1 MTEWIISTKYSKEG
15 SKTGQILV
23 FWNDETGEIIE
34 KPYGLNHNPYF
45 YTKLTE
51 EQLLKIEKLEEYGY
65 TIKINDK
72 IEWNNNKVVKCEEVY
87 KIHPRTRKNIK
98 LTKVIVK
105 KPEYVTNTTEKNGL
119 SQLILPIFV
128 YNNHIKYADLF
139 NIEHNITLGMPYDI
153 EKVEPIIDWFNIKKH
168 PIYNLPQMEKH
179 KKNLSKKVFDWLISI
194 FTTPFPSFKEH
205 LLALDIEVD
214 FNYRDALNPFEAV
227 APISSITLSWYK
239 NEEVYHLSFIL
250 TDKIRGVKTIKF
262 EKRHKNHKKIICDT
276 EKELIKKFLK
286 FLYICKQKF
295 IVGYNLDMFDIPYIT
310 TRMMYLGIED
320 RRIWGFMR
328 PESKEG
334 KKFRKKDRVIKGLK
348 NKFLIDL
355 YPFFSNPSI
364 KNYAFKGKYK
374 QNTLDDV
381 SKELLG
387 EQKYDYEGRVTDLSL
402 EELIYYNAKDTELCL
417 KLATFDNEIVMRLIV
432 MAMRIGHLTIESATR
447 KQVSAIIGNLL
458 YKVLNFYNMFA
469 LSKVELSSV
478 GKTYSESTTGKRY
491 GGAIVIEP
499 KRGVHYDIVAVDVAS
514 LYPTMIVNNNLCFTT
529 MNCNH
534 EKCKDNK
541 IQVTKK
547 KGEYHHVC
555 TKYVGLFP
563 AIVGFIKDARV
574 YYYKPMKNEDNIA
587 KVIEQYL
594 KVIINACLPYDEE
607 IIIQDENMIT
617 KKIKIGE
624 LQYYNINK
632 LKILSVD
639 KESLQPK
646 FVKLLGFSY
655 SGKSKIIKIKTIDGR
670 TIRCS
675 PNHIFPIIRNKKLIE
690 ITAKKITTNDN
701 IIISKPY
708 INNNI
713 DILFIPDYIS
723 TDNLYISIRR
733 NTIKKYIY
741 KISQKC
747 NDNIIKIIQN
757 KFRYSKS
764 SKRYIT
770 KFENLTYNEINI
782 IRKHCNKYEIQIKY
796 GTTAGKWYNSF
807 IINNEHFCRL
817 LGYYIA
823 DGTGTSKNKISITK
837 YKNHYKNKF
846 KNLEKTIQTF
856 CNQNEYNYKYYTNN
870 FYIQSNI
877 IQKLFITLCGKNSST
892 KRIPFEILNNEKLSI
907 LFKAMIE
914 FDGNITNNG
923 MIRYSTISKQL
934 SNDTMISFLILNKY
948 SSIQSDAIYRIV
960 ENKGTK
966 YERLNNNH
974 FTVKIKDIIH
984 EQNEDVFDIET
995 ENGWFITTHGIIT
1008 HNSYGVAGFES
1019 FPFFCGPTAECVTS
1033 TGRNTLLGIKETFEN
1048 KDMEIIYG
1056 DSVTADTPII
1066 IKNEYDEIDIINI
1079 SELEKYDLNI
1089 HNLWTKDKFYV
1100 WTEKG
1105 WTRILGLH
1113 KHTIKKKIYRVL
1125 THTGCVDVTEDHSLL
1140 LKSGEIVQPSH
1151 LSTNDKLLHSFPT
1164 IEEKRA
1170 TPIISEDEAWIMG
1183 LFFADGSCG
1192 KYNTKYGIKYSW
1204 HIGKNDLTLM
1214 KELKNKLQ
1222 KVYGHITDF
1231 KILDIRKSSK
1241 IYRIVPK
1248 GHIKPMVEHFSC
1260 LYDNNRNKKVP
1271 SIILNSDKNI
1281 KKSFFDGY
1289 YRGDGNKK
1297 SNNVGC
1303 SIKGK
1308 IGAQGIYY
1316 IAKSIGYNV
1325 SLNTRKDKEEMF
1337 RLTMTKNKQRKD
1349 VNKIKKIYPLKE
1361 KVETVYDIT
1370 TENSHF
1376 HAGIGEI
1383 IVHNTDSVFV
1393 KGLDVDY
1400 FEKEIRKEIKEKY
1413 NVDIEVEETGEIM
1426 ILYKK
1431 KNYIIIEKKGEK
1443 INKIIKG
1450 LVGKKRDTPLIIR
1463 KAFDEWVEIIKKYP
1477 HPNQIN
1483 ILYDKLLE
1491 SRNKFVRK
1499 IKMKEGTIDDYKIT
1513 KQLSRYI
1520 SQYKQQ
1526 NAPHIRA
1533 AKKLVKA
1540 IQLSSE
1546 HPIDENIIMKKGSFI
1561 EFVYVFDTSSS
1572 KSSLLGV
1579 EPIETAKMLFLN
1591 HNEYIKRLD
1600 NVFKQIIE
1608 PIHLTIERKKKY
1620 VNLGDFCAI

>member
-1 MTEWIISTKYSKEG
+1 
-15 SKTGQILV
+15 
-23 FWNDETGEIIE
+23 
-34 KPYGLNHNPYF
+34 
-45 YTKLTE
+45 
-51 EQLLKIEKLEEYGY
+51 
-65 TIKINDK
+65 
-72 IEWNNNKVVKCEEVY
+72 
-87 KIHPRTRKNIK
+87 
-98 LTKVIVK
+98 
-105 KPEYVTNTTEKNGL
+105 
-119 SQLILPIFV
+119 
-128 YNNHIKYADLF
+128 
-139 NIEHNITLGMPYDI
+139 
-153 EKVEPIIDWFNIKKH
+153 
-168 PIYNLPQMEKH
+168 
-179 KKNLSKKVFDWLISI
+179 
-194 FTTPFPSFKEH
+194 
-205 LLALDIEVD
+205 
-214 FNYRDALNPFEAV
+214 
-227 APISSITLSWYK
+227 
-239 NEEVYHLSFIL
+239 
-250 TDKIRGVKTIKF
+250 
-262 EKRHKNHKKIICDT
+262 
-276 EKELIKKFLK
+276 
-286 FLYICKQKF
+286 
-295 IVGYNLDMFDIPYIT
+295 
-310 TRMMYLGIED
+310 
-320 RRIWGFMR
+320 
-328 PESKEG
+328 
-334 KKFRKKDRVIKGLK
+334 
-348 NKFLIDL
+348 
-355 YPFFSNPSI
+355 
-364 KNYAFKGKYK
+364 
-374 QNTLDDV
+374 
-381 SKELLG
+381 
-387 EQKYDYEGRVTDLSL
+387 
-402 EELIYYNAKDTELCL
+402 
-417 KLATFDNEIVMRLIV
+417 
-432 MAMRIGHLTIESATR
+432 
-447 KQVSAIIGNLL
+447 
-458 YKVLNFYNMFA
+458 
-469 LSKVELSSV
+469 
-478 GKTYSESTTGKRY
+478 
-491 GGAIVIEP
+491 
-499 KRGVHYDIVAVDVAS
+499 
-514 LYPTMIVNNNLCFTT
+514 
-529 MNCNH
+529 
-534 EKCKDNK
+534 
-541 IQVTKK
+541 
-547 KGEYHHVC
+547 
-555 TKYVGLFP
+555 
-563 AIVGFIKDARV
+563 
-574 YYYKPMKNEDNIA
+574 
-587 KVIEQYL
+587 
-594 KVIINACLPYDEE
+594 
-607 IIIQDENMIT
+607 
-617 KKIKIGE
+617 
-624 LQYYNINK
+624 
-632 LKILSVD
+632 
-639 KESLQPK
+639 
-646 FVKLLGFSY
+646 
-655 SGKSKIIKIKTIDGR
+655 
-670 TIRCS
+670 
-675 PNHIFPIIRNKKLIE
+675 
-690 ITAKKITTNDN
+690 
-701 IIISKPY
+701 
-708 INNNI
+708 
-713 DILFIPDYIS
+713 
-723 TDNLYISIRR
+723 
-733 NTIKKYIY
+733 
-741 KISQKC
+741 
-747 NDNIIKIIQN
+747 
-757 KFRYSKS
+757 
-764 SKRYIT
+764 
-770 KFENLTYNEINI
+770 
-782 IRKHCNKYEIQIKY
+782 
-796 GTTAGKWYNSF
+796 
-807 IINNEHFCRL
+807 
-817 LGYYIA
+817 
-823 DGTGTSKNKISITK
+823 
-837 YKNHYKNKF
+837 
-846 KNLEKTIQTF
+846 
-856 CNQNEYNYKYYTNN
+856 
-870 FYIQSNI
+870 
-877 IQKLFITLCGKNSST
+877 
-892 KRIPFEILNNEKLSI
+892 
-907 LFKAMIE
+907 
-914 FDGNITNNG
+914 
-923 MIRYSTISKQL
+923 
-934 SNDTMISFLILNKY
+934 
-948 SSIQSDAIYRIV
+948 
-960 ENKGTK
+960 
-966 YERLNNNH
+966 
-974 FTVKIKDIIH
+974 
-984 EQNEDVFDIET
+984 
-995 ENGWFITTHGIIT
+995 
-1008 HNSYGVAGFES
+1008 
-1019 FPFFCGPTAECVTS
+1019 
-1033 TGRNTLLGIKETFEN
+1033 
-1048 KDMEIIYG
+1048 MEIIYG